1 MADSEKKNSSVK
13 VYRISNSLTNPRT
26 HTISVV
32 SDGSTAYYIYPD
44 EIINATDKDS
54 IYSRWASSVSKKE
67 LSAIENEPR
76 LDVFVEAILSSS
88 MYYAVSYIMPS
99 KDSMK
104 DTVKTESE
112 YLEMISPPSYDED
125 EDDEGKPAE
134 KPAQSAV
141 DRQLSDDLSKL
152 VGSNK
157 ELEAFFETGEAAEE
171 PEAMREY
178 IRLIL
183 EAHNAVD
190 LNPQLADWLAGG
202 PAPEDMEDGLILYPE
217 DLETMKGK

>member
-1 MADSEKKNSSVK
+1 MADKKSKSNSVK
-13 VYRISNSLTNPRT
+13 VYRISNTITVPNT
-26 HTISVV
+26 HLMSVV
-32 SDGSTAYYIYPD
+32 SDGSNAYYVYPD
-44 EIINATDKDS
+44 EINNALDKNS
-54 IYSRWASSVSKKE
+54 IYQTWAKSVDKE
-67 LSAIENEPR
+67 DLTAIENEPT

-88 MYYAVSYIMPS
+88 IFYGVTDIYPT
-99 KDSMK
+99 KNSMK
-104 DTVKTESE
+104 DTVKSEFE
-112 YLEMISPPSYDED
+112 YLDMISPPSYDESKK
-125 EDDEGKPAE
+125 EKPAE
-134 KPAQSAV
+134 RPAQSAV
-141 DRQLSDDLSKL
+141 DRQLSDDLAEL

-157 ELEAFFETGEAAEE
+157 ELESFFETGEAEKE

-217 DLETMKGK
+217 DSQTMKGK